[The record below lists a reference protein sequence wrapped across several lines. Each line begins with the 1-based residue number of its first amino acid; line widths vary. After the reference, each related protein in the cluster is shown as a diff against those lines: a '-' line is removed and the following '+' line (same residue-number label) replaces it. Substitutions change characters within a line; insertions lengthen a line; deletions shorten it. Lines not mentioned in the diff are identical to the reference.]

1 MSLTKLH
8 FSIHNVVNFSINYHK
23 DGIVSLF
30 TSTISFDNCSDSV
43 FDVIENGSVPF
54 KCKKYRLK

>member
-54 KCKKYRLK
+54 